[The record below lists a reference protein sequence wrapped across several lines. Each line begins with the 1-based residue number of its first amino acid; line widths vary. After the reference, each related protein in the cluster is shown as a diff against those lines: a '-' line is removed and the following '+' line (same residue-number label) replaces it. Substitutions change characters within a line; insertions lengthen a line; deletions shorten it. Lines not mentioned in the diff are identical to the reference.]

1 MHACIHTYIHTYAQ
15 VACMGVT
22 DADWTALAYQGLIA
36 LDLDV
41 ALKSFIRVRDIRY
54 VDLINRYVSM
64 YVCMYVH
71 MCVCV
76 FV

>member
-1 MHACIHTYIHTYAQ
+1 
-15 VACMGVT
+15 MGVT